1 MSVKRSEDT
10 TRVGNPFQGK
20 SIGFSSFFSKLNRL
34 RYKLIAAFL
43 VMVIPISLLGYLSY
57 NSASS
62 ALRESINEST
72 AQRLELSNNY
82 LSLLMDNVNSVL
94 MQIIAN
100 DKIQKQLQE
109 ATKPSKAGENQEK
122 ITEITS
128 DGKSAIT
135 AIYNSNSQ
143 YIRQLFVLG
152 PNSRGT
158 LHTNEIN
165 VYKYD
170 REVIQETAW
179 YKEAFKPEN
188 VGKTIWVAFHKELDE
203 TLAKPDETYSLC
215 ALRGITV
222 LDVPFLLMAD
232 VKYEVVT
239 ELLDGIDLGE
249 GSEVYL
255 FSPEDR
261 VFANYNLLEEDNE
274 QEDDAT
280 NEGEEGEDEEAK
292 DPLEQIFIMNHDIVK
307 EDFYQKIKASTNDT
321 GSHLINYKD
330 EDYLMFYSKISRT
343 DRQGNLYPTD
353 FTLVGLVPNEQLMAP
368 IGEIGSLTI
377 YLSLMAVIFALLLG
391 VFLAIRFGMPI
402 SSVIASTEAAARGD
416 LTVTPNV
423 NRSDELGMLSNSIN
437 IMINSMR
444 NLISKA
450 SDITQRVIE
459 SASIVSTTAQ
469 QVSISSDEISRVV
482 SDISQGASE
491 QASDM
496 EQGVFMMHNLA
507 NKMGTVSEHAS
518 QIESVS
524 NQTVGL
530 TNQGLETVQKLG
542 LTTKENTKITN
553 AIVSDIEKLDL
564 QSNSIGLIIKVIED
578 IAEQTNLLS
587 LNASIEAARAGKYGK
602 GFSIVAAEVQKLA
615 EQTVEAITEI
625 SSIIKETQDQTRKTV
640 ERARS
645 VEKVVESQNKAVE
658 TTVDI
663 FNTINDSMENLVVA
677 IGQITDVVEDIEN
690 SKNHVVGTMENVSA
704 VAEESAASS
713 QEASASTEEQ
723 LAIIEELASFASE
736 LDKTAKDLSE
746 AIAVFKL

>member
-1 MSVKRSEDT
+1 
-10 TRVGNPFQGK
+10 
-20 SIGFSSFFSKLNRL
+20 
-34 RYKLIAAFL
+34 
-43 VMVIPISLLGYLSY
+43 
-57 NSASS
+57 
-62 ALRESINEST
+62 
-72 AQRLELSNNY
+72 
-82 LSLLMDNVNSVL
+82 
-94 MQIIAN
+94 
-100 DKIQKQLQE
+100 
-109 ATKPSKAGENQEK
+109 
-122 ITEITS
+122 
-128 DGKSAIT
+128 
-135 AIYNSNSQ
+135 
-143 YIRQLFVLG
+143 
-152 PNSRGT
+152 
-158 LHTNEIN
+158 
-165 VYKYD
+165 
-170 REVIQETAW
+170 
-179 YKEAFKPEN
+179 
-188 VGKTIWVAFHKELDE
+188 
-203 TLAKPDETYSLC
+203 
-215 ALRGITV
+215 
-222 LDVPFLLMAD
+222 MAD

-255 FSPEDR
+255 FSPENR

-321 GSHLINYKD
+321 GSHLIKYKD
-330 EDYLMFYSKISRT
+330 EDYLMLYSKINRT
-343 DRQGNLYPTD
+343 DGQGNLYPTG

-391 VFLAIRFGMPI
+391 VFLAIRIGMPI
-402 SSVIASTEAAARGD
+402 RSVIASTEAAARGD

-542 LTTKENTKITN
+542 LTTKENTKITS

-713 QEASASTEEQ
+713 QEASASTQEQ